1 MRHRPLGAAL
11 AVLLAAAAITAST
24 SDASAA
30 TTTTYTVSPNGQG
43 AACTANNPCSLLT
56 AQGKVRKAT
65 SSMSSDI
72 AVVLKDGTYRLDKT
86 FTFDASLGD
95 SATNGH
101 TVTYEAAAGAHP
113 VISGGEQVGGWQQGA
128 NGVWSANVP
137 AGADTRQLYV
147 DGVRANRASGPNPTG
162 FTRTATGYT
171 TSDPT
176 LDSWQNIS
184 GVEFVYNVG
193 WTQMR
198 CGVASVSGTTVTM
211 QQPCF
216 DNSTKKQYGVNADIP
231 TTIENAKELLNAP
244 GEFYLDKPG
253 HTVYYLPRAGQ
264 QMGTADAE
272 LPSLQNLITGE
283 GTASNPLRGL

>member
-137 AGADTRQLYV
+137 AGTDTRQLYV
-147 DGVRANRASGPNPTG
+147 DGVRANRAAGPNPTG

-171 TSDPT
+171 TSDTT
-176 LDSWQNIS
+176 LASWHNLS
-184 GVEFVYNVG
+184 DVEFVYNVS
-193 WTQMR
+193 WTQVR
-198 CGVASVSGTTVTM
+198 CAVASVSGTTVTM
-211 QQPCF
+211 KQPCF
-216 DNSTKKQYGVNADIP
+216 DNSSKKPYGVNIDQP
-231 TTIENAKELLNAP
+231 SFVENAKELLNDP
-244 GEFYLDKPG
+244 GEF
-253 HTVYYLPRAGQ
+253 
-264 QMGTADAE
+264 
-272 LPSLQNLITGE
+272 
-283 GTASNPLRGL
+283 